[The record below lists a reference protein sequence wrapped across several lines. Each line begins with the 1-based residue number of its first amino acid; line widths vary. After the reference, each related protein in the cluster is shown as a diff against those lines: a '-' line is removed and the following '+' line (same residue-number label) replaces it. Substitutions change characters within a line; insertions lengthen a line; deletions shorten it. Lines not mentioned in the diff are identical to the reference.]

1 MSNPP
6 PDFYIGAPVEPDD
19 LWFRSEFIA
28 ELQEHLRTHH
38 VILSAPR
45 RTGKTSVM
53 DYLAARPHQGFAPIS
68 IFVQDI
74 AHPAD
79 FILLLL
85 DLFYQRHPKWFR
97 DLFHKSGQWIGKVL
111 GNVGDID
118 AQGFKITLRQQE
130 PNLRENWK
138 KYGDE
143 FFAQVRKSEHRLLL
157 LVDEFPDM
165 ILNMQ
170 KHDAT
175 LVRPFLAWF
184 RGHRLTPH
192 PKQDHVRWLLCGS
205 VNLSSTL
212 DAINCLDEIN
222 DLHDIALPSLTKAQ
236 VIEFVETMLK
246 GRGVQFDPKVPAKV
260 AKELGRP
267 VPVFLQMVTQDL
279 YRIWKKTGKPLTSRD
294 VSRAFA
300 DLIVTSGARD
310 KLQHYYSRID
320 QYYLPPKAAA
330 AYALLAKLAISPA
343 GLERGTLL
351 AEFERS
357 LIGQG
362 DPAPAD
368 KRKQLFNQ
376 LLRDLENDFYVAEI
390 KKGQFDFASGLMKQW
405 WKKYYA

>member
-1 MSNPP
+1 MSQSP
-6 PDFYIGAPVEPDD
+6 PDFYIGAPVDPDD
-19 LWFRSEFIA
+19 LCFRGEFIT
-28 ELQEHLRTHH
+28 EIHDHLRNHH
-38 VILSAPR
+38 LILSAPR

-53 DYLAARPHQGFAPIS
+53 DYLAAHPHGGFSPIS
-68 IFVQDI
+68 VFVQDI
-74 AHPAD
+74 SHPAD

-85 DLFYQRHPKWFR
+85 DLFHEKHPKWFK
-97 DLFHKSGQWIGKVL
+97 DLFAKGSGLIGKVL
-111 GNVGDID
+111 GRVGEIE
-118 AQGFKITLRQQE
+118 AQGFKVTLRQQE
-130 PNLRENWK
+130 PDWRENWK
-138 KYGDE
+138 KHGDE

-170 KHDAT
+170 KHDAS

-212 DAINCLDEIN
+212 DGIDCLDEIN
-222 DLHDIALPSLTKAQ
+222 DLMDVALPPLTKEQ
-236 VIEFVETMLK
+236 VIEFVETMLTSRK
-246 GRGVQFDPKVPAKV
+246 VSFDPKVPAKV
-260 AKELGRP
+260 ARELGRP

-279 YRIWKKTGKPLTSRD
+279 YRMAKKAGKPLAVRD

-320 QYYLPPKAAA
+320 MYYPVPKAAA

-343 GLERGTLL
+343 GLSRASLF
-351 AEFERS
+351 AEFEQS
-357 LIGQG
+357 LVQQG
-362 DPAPAD
+362 DTSPAN
-368 KRKQLFNQ
+368 KRKQVFNQ

-390 KKGQFDFASGLMKQW
+390 KAGHFDFSSGLMKQW
-405 WKKYYA
+405 WRKYYA